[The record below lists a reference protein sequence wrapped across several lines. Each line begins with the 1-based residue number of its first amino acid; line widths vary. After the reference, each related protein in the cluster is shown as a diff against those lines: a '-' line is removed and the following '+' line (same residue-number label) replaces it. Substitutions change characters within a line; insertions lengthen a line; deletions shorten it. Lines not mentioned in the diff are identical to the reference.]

1 MLYRLPAIRQRI
13 VCLAILCT
21 LGYHA
26 ASQCPPADPPVHLER
41 ITLPAAEWIGSGFI
55 KGFLR
60 LLPADYS
67 ANPTKKY
74 PLIIYFHGVAAIG
87 DGSQAQLC
95 KIIGDGS
102 TALPGNIE
110 NGIYPATTTVGGQ
123 SYSFIV
129 LMPQYTQYQSPFN
142 YADAIDDFIDYAIAN
157 YRVDPARIYL
167 TGMSSGA
174 NLSIDYV
181 GSSLPHAQ
189 RVAAVALSSL
199 CYDVSLRPQ
208 GPANIAA
215 AGLPIWFV
223 HCELDDP
230 CVVSIPDTWV
240 SQINSH
246 SGAVAPRYTR
256 LPPPLPPAQQPWPF
270 PLEQQILYCRP
281 FYHDTWLALYH
292 PGFRPPTGSGAN
304 LYEWVLS
311 NSLEILPVK
320 LKQFSVRYA
329 NEKMYLQWITAS
341 ETDNASFIIER
352 AGQDG
357 RFTTLA
363 TIPGKGTSDL
373 ENTYTFT
380 DEKPLTQISYYRLVQ
395 VDLDGDKQYLGTK
408 KMLNPHKNKDRLV
421 ILTSNPFIN
430 DLSLFINPDKA
441 QKISCRVTDLN
452 GRKVAGIDGVYQQG
466 TTEINLSTAHLPKGI
481 YLLTAIGELRTE
493 SYKIVKQ

>member
-1 MLYRLPAIRQRI
+1 MLNRLPAIKQRI

-26 ASQCPPADPPVHLER
+26 APQCTPVNLER
-41 ITLPAAEWIGSGFI
+41 ITLPAAEWIGGGFI

-60 LLPADYS
+60 LLPPGYS
-67 ANPTKKY
+67 ANPTKRY
-74 PLIIYFHGVAAIG
+74 PVIIYFHGLLAIG
-87 DGSQAQLC
+87 DGSQDQLC

-110 NGIYPATTTVGGQ
+110 NDIFPDTTTVGGQ
-123 SYSFIV
+123 PYSFIV

-142 YADAIDDFIDYAIAN
+142 YSDAIDDFIDYALAN
-157 YRVDPARIYL
+157 YRIDSTRIYL

-174 NLSIDYV
+174 NLSIDYA

-189 RVAAVALSSL
+189 RVAAIAMSSL
-199 CYDVSLRPQ
+199 CYEVSLRPQ

-215 AGLPIWFV
+215 AGLPTWFV
-223 HCELDDP
+223 HCSLDSP
-230 CVVSIPDTWV
+230 CVVSTPDDWV

-256 LPPPLPPAQQPWPF
+256 LPAPLPPNQQPWPF
-270 PLEQQILYCRP
+270 PLEQQLLYCRP
-281 FYHDTWLALYH
+281 YYHDTWLALYY
-292 PGFRPPTGSGAN
+292 PGFRPPNGSGAN
-304 LYEWVLS
+304 LYEWFLS
-311 NSLEILPVK
+311 NSLEVLPVR
-320 LKQFSVRYA
+320 LKQFSARYA
-329 NEKMYLQWITAS
+329 NEKIHLQWITAS
-341 ETDNASFIIER
+341 ENNNASFIIER
-352 AGQDG
+352 AGRDG

-363 TIPGKGTSDL
+363 TIPGKGTSNL
-373 ENTYTFT
+373 ENLYTFT
-380 DEKPLTQISYYRLVQ
+380 DEQPLPQISYYRLVQ

-408 KMLNPHKNKDRLV
+408 KMLNPQKNKERLI

-430 DLSLFINPDKA
+430 DLSFFVNTDKT
-441 QKISCRVTDLN
+441 QKVSYRVTDLS

-466 TTEINLSTAHLPKGI
+466 TTEINLPTAHLPKGI